1 MVKSYYIKLFFACPQ
16 FAPCQHCSPP
26 LPHDPSGN
34 RPLLS
39 SKTPHF
45 KKKRPSA
52 EPFMWKW
59 ALFAWKWKIIFISKA
74 EHLAS
79 PWNRGL
85 RQLGNDLLNNNFIL
99 FLIYRSLFKDPLL
112 PYEFPIPSVGEV
124 EGHFFTAS
132 FRTLIQAQN
141 LIWPVHPWNMFKV
154 AEDDISLRQPW
165 ISLIPQTLNLCFVIH
180 FVLKKMIKKKPEAHK
195 VPTKYSKL
203 SARQKVPAALT

>member
-1 MVKSYYIKLFFACPQ
+1 MYQWPKLPVGDQVLSHKIVLCMSSSICHLPT
-16 FAPCQHCSPP
+16 PSPP
-26 LPHDPSGN
+26 APMT
-34 RPLLS
+34 PLEIGHFWVP
-39 SKTPHF
+39 KTF
-45 KKKRPSA
+45 TFKKRPSA
-52 EPFMWKW
+52 EPFLWKW
-59 ALFAWKWKIIFISKA
+59 ALFAWKWTIIFISKA

-85 RQLGNDLLNNNFIL
+85 RQLGNDLLNNNLIL

-112 PYEFPIPSVGEV
+112 PCEFPIPCVGEV

-165 ISLIPQTLNLCFVIH
+165 TSLIPQTMNLCFEH
-180 FVLKKMIKKKPEAHK
+180 YTFCLQENDKKR
-195 VPTKYSKL
+195 
-203 SARQKVPAALT
+203 ARST